1 LIYCADAPRSNVRNC
16 LAASPREIMSAS
28 RLVAGET
35 INMGTRL
42 PRLLTVIAFAL
53 SAPGA
58 WAAQKGCSVSAL
70 KGQYVFTGRG
80 FMEAADPGV
89 QRVQYGVYV
98 FDGAGKFTGKQS
110 SNRGGKIGR
119 EKLQGTYTLD
129 PDCTGS
135 MTTGAIL
142 NPGGQTHWDLYVT
155 ADRKR
160 GHIIRMDEGSMTVRS
175 FEK

>member
-1 LIYCADAPRSNVRNC
+1 MKAGVPLLLPLIAV
-16 LAASPREIMSAS
+16 
-28 RLVAGET
+28 
-35 INMGTRL
+35 
-42 PRLLTVIAFAL
+42 AL

-58 WAAQKGCSVSAL
+58 WAGPKRCSVSAL

-89 QRVQYGVYV
+89 HRVQYGIYV

-129 PDCTGS
+129 SDCTG
-135 MTTGAIL
+135 TLTAGAIL

-155 ADRKR
+155 EDRKR
-160 GHIIRMDEGSMTVRS
+160 GHIIRMDEGSITVRS